1 MEGYKLRDGDY
12 VPDGSGTFARVE
24 GEEAVLERVLFKLQ
38 VRRGSFPLMP
48 DLGSRLYLLLRA
60 KPSAREALG
69 ASYAAEA
76 LAGEAVSVLRTE
88 WEEGS
93 QRFTVFLRWQGE
105 ELSASV
111 NIGEE

>member
-12 VPDGSGTFARVE
+12 CPQEGGGFIQAEGVE
-24 GEEAVLERVLFKLQ
+24 ALLERVLFKLQ

-48 DLGSRLYLLLRA
+48 QLGSRLYLLPRVKA
-60 KPSAREALG
+60 SAREALG

-76 LAGEAVSVLRTE
+76 LAGEEVAVTRTE
-88 WEEGS
+88 WEEENR
-93 QRFTVFLRWQGE
+93 RFTVFLRWQGE